1 MLLAPETLIDGVV
14 RTLRETVLPA
24 VESRVAR
31 THLYAVLDVLQNLRD
46 RVGEKPAL
54 LAAEAESA
62 AGALERAAGALP
74 ASVGTRI
81 RESVT
86 AGEPA
91 ERRTALRVAL
101 VAALEAI
108 DQLPP
113 DGPGEARAA
122 ITAHLGEQAMRD
134 VALLKPS
141 LLNEISKG

>member
-31 THLYAVLDVLQNLRD
+31 AHLYAVVDVLQNLRD
-46 RVGEKPAL
+46 RVGEKPEL

-62 AGALERAAGALP
+62 ADALERAAVALP
-74 ASVGTRI
+74 ADVAARVRASVVG
-81 RESVT
+81 
-86 AGEPA
+86 GEPGQ
-91 ERRTALRVAL
+91 RRTALRAAL
-101 VAALEAI
+101 VAAIEAT
-108 DQLPP
+108 DRLAP
-113 DGPGEARAA
+113 DTAAEARAA